1 MCLDG
6 LGREKGKEK
15 VVAYKK
21 IKKINKFKF
30 KCERKNG
37 KKKKFSQVYSEN
49 GQDLQRKI
57 KGICV
62 NMNINIIANV
72 IVFKEKNVCASIW
85 YTEIL

>member
-37 KKKKFSQVYSEN
+37 KKKKILLGVLREWAR
-49 GQDLQRKI
+49 LTK
-57 KGICV
+57 
-62 NMNINIIANV
+62 
-72 IVFKEKNVCASIW
+72 KNKRYMCKHEHKH
-85 YTEIL
+85 YCKCHCL

>member
-37 KKKKFSQVYSEN
+37 KKKKKS
-49 GQDLQRKI
+49 LRCTQRMGKTY
-57 KGICV
+57 
-62 NMNINIIANV
+62 
-72 IVFKEKNVCASIW
+72 KEK
-85 YTEIL
+85 

>member
-37 KKKKFSQVYSEN
+37 KKKKKFS
-49 GQDLQRKI
+49 
-57 KGICV
+57 
-62 NMNINIIANV
+62 
-72 IVFKEKNVCASIW
+72 
-85 YTEIL
+85 